1 MIKPIH
7 TISALAVMATL
18 ANPAA
23 AALHVNAAPGRLTTD
38 LGRTVTFTTT
48 ITADPDQASG
58 PLIAHLN
65 IMSLRPGV
73 YVDPE
78 DWSADRTRY
87 LSSLPAGT
95 TQTLRWSVKAVGSGT
110 FGAYASFG
118 RPTGS
123 APPTASPVVTVD
135 VAGRRTLNPSGIGP
149 LAIGVPVLLA
159 IGAGAIR
166 LRRRLV

>member
-1 MIKPIH
+1 MIRPVH
-7 TISALAVMATL
+7 ALSAMAVMA
-18 ANPAA
+18 AVASPAA
-23 AALHVNAAPGRLTTD
+23 AALHVNAAPDRLTTD

-48 ITADPDQASG
+48 VTADPGQASG

-78 DWSADRTRY
+78 DWSGDRTRY
-87 LSSLPAGT
+87 LPSVPAGT
-95 TQTLRWSVKAVGSGT
+95 TQTLRWNVKAVGSGA
-110 FGAYASFG
+110 FGAYVSFV

-123 APPTASPVVTVD
+123 VPPTASPVVTVD

-159 IGAGAIR
+159 IGVGAMR
-166 LRRRLV
+166 LRRRLA